1 MRHSLP
7 ARALLA
13 AAALLAAGPAHALSS
28 ATATYSDFHIGL
40 ADLDPSDGLA
50 PSLVLDPQSRSF
62 VSVSDPADTNL
73 VQQGESAFG
82 PVSMNADVGGTGGA
96 GSFSGDPFG
105 AGAVITS
112 TAVGNDGDAI
122 GRSFDGIS
130 GPQFGFAACVLGAR
144 SQVTFSGAA
153 SVAWDASNY
162 DGFAYGMVA
171 LGLWQFIGGDLRDVG
186 RDYLVASY
194 PGQEGLTGLVSRPI
208 EFVFANRSDAPVT
221 LIFDLEVQ
229 TYAVDRTGYTL
240 PVDEPTGA
248 ALLLVGAPMLLWRV
262 RRRR

>member
-50 PSLVLDPQSRSF
+50 PSLVLDPQSRSL
-62 VSVSDPADTNL
+62 VSVSDPAETNL
-73 VQQGESAFG
+73 VAHGESAFG
-82 PVSMNADVGGTGGA
+82 PVSMDAQVGGTGGV

-105 AGAVITS
+105 AGALITS
-112 TAVGNDGDAI
+112 TAVGNDGNAL
-122 GRSFDGIS
+122 GRSFDGIDGS
-130 GPQFGFAACVLGAR
+130 QLGFAACVLGAQ

-153 SVAWDASNY
+153 SVAWGASNR

-171 LGLWQFIGGDLRDVG
+171 LGLSQFVGGDLRDAG
-186 RDYLVASY
+186 QDYLAASY
-194 PGQEGLTGLVSRPI
+194 PGQEGLAGSVSRPI
-208 EFVFANRSDAPVT
+208 ELILANRSDAPVT
-221 LIFDLEVQ
+221 LVFDLEVQ
-229 TYAVDRTGYTL
+229 TYAVDGL
-240 PVDEPTGA
+240 GLSPPVDEPTSA
-248 ALLLVGAPMLLWRV
+248 ALLLVGASMLFAGI